1 MKIFRF
7 MIAVAAGMA
16 VVSCS
21 SPSELPNPDANDVA
35 PEKVQP
41 KRGEKGGKN
50 NEDTNKSNEDEQT
63 SGGEDVT
70 PSEEQQAAAEQML
83 SETEIEDAESMDI
96 LPQPVGNEE
105 VLDEVSPHASGIPGR
120 NALRMGQYAPPEEA
134 VSSGN
139 ARPPR
144 PNRVEQHGFRSP
156 SLPTKLPMDINGKLT
171 GDGNN

>member
-1 MKIFRF
+1 
-7 MIAVAAGMA
+7 MIAIAVGMA

-21 SPSELPNPDANDVA
+21 SPSGLPNPDANDVA
-35 PEKVQP
+35 PEKAQP
-41 KRGEKGGKN
+41 KSGENGEKIN
-50 NEDTNKSNEDEQT
+50 VDTSKSNTDEQP
-63 SGGEDVT
+63 SGGEEVT
-70 PSEEQQAAAEQML
+70 PSEEQQAAAEQLL
-83 SETEIEDAESMDI
+83 SETVIEDKVSMDI

-105 VLDEVSPHASGIPGR
+105 VLDEVSPNVSGIPGR